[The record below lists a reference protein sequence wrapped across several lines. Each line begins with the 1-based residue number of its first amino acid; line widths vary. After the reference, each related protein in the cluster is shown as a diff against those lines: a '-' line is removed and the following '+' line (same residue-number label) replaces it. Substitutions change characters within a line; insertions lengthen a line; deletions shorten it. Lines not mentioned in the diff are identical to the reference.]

1 MVKLLVLGH
10 SDSDGSRLR
19 NREDGLTWVLQRRVR
34 EEMGIDLETVH
45 VALFA
50 GPTALRFMERQLER
64 EQPDIVILGTSGY
77 GVLVQLASN
86 RVRERFG
93 RRAGDF
99 VNRQE
104 VRVAHLAARLGPRGK
119 RALRIPRRIARG
131 VIGTS
136 PAFSFGDL
144 VACYE
149 GLFRA
154 LARREQMHTIILGGL
169 GYGVELQRLNPRL
182 NDLQDE
188 LHARLKAL
196 ADELHFDWM
205 THEGV
210 LGGRQAKLRYL
221 QADGVHSNEE
231 GQRLAAE
238 ALLPLVLARLTG
250 R

>member
-19 NREDGLTWVLQRRVR
+19 NREDGLTWVLQRRIGQ
-34 EEMGIDLETVH
+34 ETGIELETVH
-45 VALFA
+45 VSLFA

-86 RVRERFG
+86 RIRERFG
-93 RRAGDF
+93 QRAGDF

-104 VRVAHLAARLGPRGK
+104 VRIAHLATRLGPRGS
-119 RALRIPRRIARG
+119 
-131 VIGTS
+131 VIGTR
-136 PAFSFGDL
+136 PAFSFEDL

-169 GYGVELQRLNPRL
+169 GYGLELQRLNPRL

-196 ADELHFDWM
+196 ADELHFDWT
-205 THEGV
+205 THEGI
-210 LGGRQAKLRYL
+210 LGGRQAKLAFL

-238 ALLPLVLARLTG
+238 ALLPLVVAQLTG